1 MSQRFIVKP
10 IKMNKIASGKE
21 LANLFVF
28 VATNYPNQANKL
40 FKKYVSYICRHRY
53 SLDKSRGIAAKN
65 LCLLA
70 DSLGEKQY
78 NLLLRTIPEL
88 RQH

>member
-10 IKMNKIASGKE
+10 INMKKIASGKE

-28 VATNYPNQANKL
+28 VATNYPNQASKL
-40 FKKYVSYICRHRY
+40 FKRYVSYICQRRHP
-53 SLDKSRGIAAKN
+53 LEKSRAIAAKN

-70 DSLGEKQY
+70 DSMGDEQY
-78 NLLLRTIPEL
+78 NLLLRTIPGL
-88 RQH
+88 RQY